1 MGGDDVAKGCAMT
14 VKVFLLDD
22 HEIVRRGIREL
33 LEIEPDIEVVG
44 ESGSA
49 QEATRR
55 IPALRPQVALLDARL
70 PDGSGLDVCRDVRSV
85 DPSIQ
90 GLILTSFN
98 DEDALATAILA
109 GAAGY
114 LLKDIKGQDLVQA
127 IRRVAAGE
135 KLIDPAVAQRVRRS
149 WEEDRGA
156 DPRLRTLTPQ
166 ERRIL
171 EHVAEG
177 LTNRQIGEAMF
188 LAEKTVKNYITAVLA
203 KLGMER
209 RTQAAVFAATHLGQ
223 DEGGN
228 GHKASK
234 PHP

>member
-1 MGGDDVAKGCAMT
+1 MT

-33 LEIEPDIEVVG
+33 LEMEPDIEVVG

-135 KLIDPAVAQRVRRS
+135 KLIDPAVAQRVKRS

-209 RTQAAVFAATHLGQ
+209 RTQAAVFAATHLGAEE
-223 DEGGN
+223 EGQA
-228 GHKASK
+228 HRA
-234 PHP
+234 PRRQP